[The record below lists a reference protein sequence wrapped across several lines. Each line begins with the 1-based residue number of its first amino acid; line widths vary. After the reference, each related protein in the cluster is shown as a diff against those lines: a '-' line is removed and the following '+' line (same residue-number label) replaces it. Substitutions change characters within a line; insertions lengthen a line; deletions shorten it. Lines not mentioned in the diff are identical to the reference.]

1 LGNSHFFISSGF
13 SEDFGVQLM
22 RARSF
27 SPLPAFLINFSLD
40 RLIPNRHDGA
50 AVAFG
55 LSGFVLPIPM
65 ES

>member
-27 SPLPAFLINFSLD
+27 RPQAITLT
-40 RLIPNRHDGA
+40 
-50 AVAFG
+50 VAKK
-55 LSGFVLPIPM
+55 
-65 ES
+65 